1 MIMPISFLKNKK
13 LVIGTAQFGMNY
25 GIANQNGQVDEN
37 EIESIL
43 NFAYENNI
51 NTLDTAKIYGNS
63 EKSIGNYLKKTDK
76 SWDVITKVKY
86 SDKSIFEQI
95 QDSKEK
101 LTVRPFVIL
110 AHTAELYL
118 NQEFQSKLQE
128 AKVKG
133 LINRFG
139 VSLYNEKEINQ
150 VLATELKP
158 EIIQLPMNILDT
170 RLYRCGILSKLFN
183 KGIEI
188 HVRSAFLQGLFYL
201 SKTDLKRRFSDALPQ
216 LDKLKSIA
224 AKVDL
229 TIAELSLL
237 WLVNLKEVRKV
248 IIGLDDVNQLKAHLV
263 TLKKNVDSSVFEE
276 ALSIRYENENILN
289 PSLWPVKS

>member
-1 MIMPISFLKNKK
+1 MINKIA
-13 LVIGTAQFGMNY
+13 IGTAQFGMNY

-43 NFAYENNI
+43 NFAYENDI

-63 EKSIGNYLKKTDK
+63 ERSIGNYLKKTGK
-76 SWDVITKVKY
+76 SWDVITKVKHAN
-86 SDKSIFEQI
+86 KSIFEQI

-101 LTVRPFVIL
+101 LTVRPIVVL
-110 AHTAELYL
+110 AHTAELFL
-118 NQEFQSKLQE
+118 NQEFQSILQQ
-128 AKVKG
+128 AKVKK
-133 LINRFG
+133 LINRIG
-139 VSLYNEKEINQ
+139 VSLSNEKEINQ
-150 VLATELKP
+150 VLTTELKP

-170 RLYRCGILSKLFN
+170 RLYRSGILSKLFN

-201 SKTDLKRRFSDALPQ
+201 SKTELKRRFSDVVPQ

-224 AKVDL
+224 SKADL

-237 WLVNLKEVRKV
+237 WLVNLKEVSKV
-248 IIGLDDVNQLKAHLV
+248 IIGLDDVSQLKSHLE
-263 TLKKNVDSSVFEE
+263 TLKKNVESSVFEE
-276 ALSIRYENENILN
+276 ALSIRYENKSILN

>member
-13 LVIGTAQFGMNY
+13 LVIGTVQFGMNY

-43 NFAYENNI
+43 NFAYENDI

>member
-1 MIMPISFLKNKK
+1 MINKIA
-13 LVIGTAQFGMNY
+13 IGTAQFGMNY

-43 NFAYENNI
+43 NFAYENDI

-63 EKSIGNYLKKTDK
+63 ERSIGNYLKKTGK

-86 SDKSIFEQI
+86 ADKSIFEQI

-101 LTVRPFVIL
+101 LTVRPFVVL
-110 AHTAELYL
+110 THTAELFL
-118 NQEFQSKLQE
+118 NQEFQSILQQ
-128 AKVKG
+128 AKVKK
-133 LINRFG
+133 LINRIG
-139 VSLYNEKEINQ
+139 VSLSNEKEINQ

-158 EIIQLPMNILDT
+158 DIIQLPMNILDT

-201 SKTDLKRRFSDALPQ
+201 SKTDLERRFSDAVPQ

-224 AKVDL
+224 AKAAL

-237 WLVNLKEVRKV
+237 WLVNLKEVSKV
-248 IIGLDDVNQLKAHLV
+248 IIGVDNTEQLEAHLK
-263 TLKKNVDSSVFEE
+263 TIKKVVDPGVFEE
-276 ALSIRYENENILN
+276 ALSFNYENEHILN
-289 PSLWPVKS
+289 PSLWPIKL

>member
-1 MIMPISFLKNKK
+1 MIMPINFLKNKK

>member
-1 MIMPISFLKNKK
+1 MKMPINFFKNEKI
-13 LVIGTAQFGMNY
+13 VIGTAQFGMNY
-25 GIANQNGQVDEN
+25 GIANQNGQVDKN
-37 EIESIL
+37 EMESIL
-43 NFAYENNI
+43 NFAYENDI

-63 EKSIGNYLKKTDK
+63 ERSIGNYLKKTGK

-86 SDKSIFEQI
+86 ADKSIFEQI

-101 LTVRPFVIL
+101 LTVRPFVVL
-110 AHTAELYL
+110 THTAELFL
-118 NQEFQSKLQE
+118 NQEFQSILQQ
-128 AKVKG
+128 AKVKK
-133 LINRFG
+133 LINRIG
-139 VSLYNEKEINQ
+139 VSLSNEKEINQ

-158 EIIQLPMNILDT
+158 DIIQLPMNILDT

-201 SKTDLKRRFSDALPQ
+201 SKTDLEKRFSDVVPQ
-216 LDKLKSIA
+216 LHKLKLIA
-224 AKVDL
+224 AKADL
-229 TIAELSLL
+229 TLAELSLL

-248 IIGLDDVNQLKAHLV
+248 IIGLDNVCQLKAHLE

-276 ALSIRYENENILN
+276 ALSIQYENENILN
-289 PSLWPVKS
+289 PSLWPAKS

>member
-1 MIMPISFLKNKK
+1 MPISFLKNKK
-13 LVIGTAQFGMNY
+13 LVIGTVQFGMNY

-43 NFAYENNI
+43 NFAYENDI

-158 EIIQLPMNILDT
+158 EIIQLPMNIRDT

-188 HVRSAFLQGLFYL
+188 HVRSALLQGLFYL

>member
-1 MIMPISFLKNKK
+1 LINKIA
-13 LVIGTAQFGMNY
+13 IGTAQFGMNY

-43 NFAYENNI
+43 NFAYENDI

-63 EKSIGNYLKKTDK
+63 ERSIGNYLKKTGK

-86 SDKSIFEQI
+86 ADKSIFEQI

-101 LTVRPFVIL
+101 LTVRPFVVL
-110 AHTAELYL
+110 THTAELFL
-118 NQEFQSKLQE
+118 NQEFQSILQQ
-128 AKVKG
+128 AKVKK
-133 LINRFG
+133 LINRIG
-139 VSLYNEKEINQ
+139 VSLSNEKEINQ

-158 EIIQLPMNILDT
+158 DIIQLPMNILDT

-201 SKTDLKRRFSDALPQ
+201 SKTDLEKRFSDVVPQ
-216 LDKLKSIA
+216 LHKLKLIA
-224 AKVDL
+224 AKADL
-229 TIAELSLL
+229 TLAELSLL

-248 IIGLDDVNQLKAHLV
+248 IIGLDNVCQLMEHLE

-289 PSLWPVKS
+289 PSLWHVKS

>member
-13 LVIGTAQFGMNY
+13 LIIGTAQFGMNY

-43 NFAYENNI
+43 NFAYENDI

>member
-1 MIMPISFLKNKK
+1 MIMSINFLKNEK
-13 LVIGTAQFGMNY
+13 LVIGTAQFGMHY
-25 GIANQNGQVDEN
+25 GIANQNGQVDES

-43 NFAYENNI
+43 NFAYENDI
-51 NTLDTAKIYGNS
+51 STLDTAKIYGNS
-63 EKSIGNYLKKTDK
+63 EKNIGNYLKKTEK
-76 SWDVITKVKY
+76 SWDVITKVKHAN
-86 SDKSIFEQI
+86 KSIFEQI

-101 LTVRPFVIL
+101 LTVRPIVVL
-110 AHTAELYL
+110 VHSAELYL
-118 NQEFQSKLQE
+118 NQKFQSELKE
-128 AKVKG
+128 AKVKE

-139 VSLYNEKEINQ
+139 VSLSNENEINQ
-150 VLATELKP
+150 VLVTELKP

-201 SKTDLKRRFSDALPQ
+201 SNTDLKRRFSDVLPQ

-224 AKVDL
+224 AKADL
-229 TIAELSLL
+229 TIGELSLL
-237 WLVNLKEVRKV
+237 WLVNLKEVSKV
-248 IIGLDDVNQLKAHLV
+248 IIGLDDLSQLKAHLE

-289 PSLWPVKS
+289 PSLWHVKS

>member
-1 MIMPISFLKNKK
+1 LINKIA
-13 LVIGTAQFGMNY
+13 IGTAQFGMNY

-43 NFAYENNI
+43 NFAYENDI

-63 EKSIGNYLKKTDK
+63 ERSIGNYLKKTGK

-86 SDKSIFEQI
+86 ADKSIFEQI

-101 LTVRPFVIL
+101 LTVRPFVVL
-110 AHTAELYL
+110 THTAELFL
-118 NQEFQSKLQE
+118 NQEFQSILQQ
-128 AKVKG
+128 AKVKK
-133 LINRFG
+133 LINRIG
-139 VSLYNEKEINQ
+139 VSLSNEKEINQ

-158 EIIQLPMNILDT
+158 DIIQLPMNILDT

-201 SKTDLKRRFSDALPQ
+201 SKTDLEKRFSDVVPQ
-216 LDKLKSIA
+216 LHKLKLIA
-224 AKVDL
+224 AKADL
-229 TIAELSLL
+229 TLAELSLL
-237 WLVNLKEVRKV
+237 WLVNLKEVR
-248 IIGLDDVNQLKAHLV
+248 
-263 TLKKNVDSSVFEE
+263 
-276 ALSIRYENENILN
+276 
-289 PSLWPVKS
+289 

>member
-1 MIMPISFLKNKK
+1 MINKIA
-13 LVIGTAQFGMNY
+13 IGTAQFGMNY

-43 NFAYENNI
+43 NFAYENDI

-63 EKSIGNYLKKTDK
+63 ERSIGNYLKKTGK
-76 SWDVITKVKY
+76 SWNIITKINDGNKNIV
-86 SDKSIFEQI
+86 EQI

-101 LTVRPFVIL
+101 LTVRPIVVL

-139 VSLYNEKEINQ
+139 VSLSNEKEINQ
-150 VLATELKP
+150 VLVTELKP

-170 RLYRCGILSKLFN
+170 RLYRCGVLSKLFN

-224 AKVDL
+224 AKADL

-237 WLVNLKEVRKV
+237 WLVNLKEVSKV
-248 IIGLDDVNQLKAHLV
+248 IIGLDDLSQLKAHLE

-289 PSLWPVKS
+289 PSLWHVKS